1 MQDAQYFMDK
11 ADDCLRLVRQARE
24 AADRLEAMA
33 SEFWAKAV
41 EIDTERDRKTSK
53 SVKAQAK
60 ARK

>member
-24 AADRLEAMA
+24 AADQLEAMA

-41 EIDTERDRKTSK
+41 EIDTARDRE
-53 SVKAQAK
+53 
-60 ARK
+60 ARKATPPRAK

>member
-24 AADRLEAMA
+24 TADTLEAMA

-41 EIDTERDRKTSK
+41 EIDTQRDRN
-53 SVKAQAK
+53 
-60 ARK
+60 ARKAARPKSK

>member
-24 AADRLEAMA
+24 AADQLEAMA

-41 EIDTERDRKTSK
+41 EIDTDRDRKAQKSARPRSK
-53 SVKAQAK
+53 
-60 ARK
+60 

>member
-41 EIDTERDRKTSK
+41 EIDTERDRKAGK
-53 SVKAQAK
+53 FVKVQAK

>member
-41 EIDTERDRKTSK
+41 EIDTERDRKTGK

>member
-24 AADRLEAMA
+24 AADQLEAMA

-41 EIDTERDRKTSK
+41 EIDTEHDRKAGKT
-53 SVKAQAK
+53 AK
-60 ARK
+60 GRK

>member
-41 EIDTERDRKTSK
+41 EIDTERDRKAGK

>member
-24 AADRLEAMA
+24 AADQLEAMA

-41 EIDTERDRKTSK
+41 EIDTVRDRKAQKSARPRSK
-53 SVKAQAK
+53 
-60 ARK
+60 

>member
-41 EIDTERDRKTSK
+41 EIDTERDRKAVK

>member
-24 AADRLEAMA
+24 AADQLETMA

-41 EIDTERDRKTSK
+41 EIDTDRDRK
-53 SVKAQAK
+53 
-60 ARK
+60 ARKTARSRAK

>member
-24 AADRLEAMA
+24 AADQLETMA

-41 EIDTERDRKTSK
+41 EIDTDRDRKARTTARSR
-53 SVKAQAK
+53 AK
-60 ARK
+60 